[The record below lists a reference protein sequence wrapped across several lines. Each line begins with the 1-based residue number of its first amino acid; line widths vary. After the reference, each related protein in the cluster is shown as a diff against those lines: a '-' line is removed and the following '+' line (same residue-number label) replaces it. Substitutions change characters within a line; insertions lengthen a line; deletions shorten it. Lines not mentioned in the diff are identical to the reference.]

1 MDKVR
6 RQSFLRGFRAGK
18 LDARKGCFEYRPFTE
33 SADYWRG
40 YKRGYAVANSDYSK
54 KGR

>member
-1 MDKVR
+1 MTKKR
-6 RQSFLRGFRAGK
+6 RSEFLRGFRDGK

-33 SADYWRG
+33 SAEYWIG
-40 YKRGYAVANSDYSK
+40 YTRGYAAANSDYSK